1 MIQKTTLIFTKF
13 FLLFGMLFCANSSLF
28 AQTKVVNPEIL
39 SFDRIC
45 AGTVHNEYNAT
56 FTYSGFP
63 AGTEFTVEL
72 STDNFV
78 TVIPAATIL
87 PVINDTPTQ
96 KTIKFAVP
104 STLKGSDTYS
114 LRVSTAGYASPKF
127 TSFAHKTA
135 FPIYFKAHDNQYTIN
150 NFKGTATFCAGGS
163 YLLTIDPDRADPLN
177 ESPLKY
183 DFLTYNWYKDNG
195 VSVPPTLVA
204 AATGPS
210 YSVTAEGVYY
220 VETNYGTC
228 SSESYSNRVT
238 VSSSGSGSAVS
249 VTSSLGNPFCSS
261 GAGTVLTATSG
272 NSYVWSKDGKVLT
285 GQTTRSINANESGL
299 YSVAVDFGGCVANGT
314 IDLKSNSFSASI
326 DVADT
331 YKLKAGETLKVS
343 ITSDATNPTYEWYLN
358 NNLIDGA
365 NTDTYQIAVRG
376 SYRAK
381 ISQSSGCISS
391 KEFAFRVTSEE
402 DAKTIVVPNIV
413 KLSSSSPYWNVPE
426 VYKTPDTKITIL
438 SSNGEV
444 MYDDVGSNYDPE
456 FNSFIKDF
464 KNVNPVYYYV
474 IKSSSGD
481 KKGSITVIK

>member
-1 MIQKTTLIFTKF
+1 MIQKTTLIITKF
-13 FLLFGMLFCANSSLF
+13 FLLFGMLFYAKSGLY
-28 AQTKVVNPEIL
+28 AQTKVVNPQIL

-78 TVIPAATIL
+78 TVIPANTIL
-87 PVINDTPTQ
+87 PILNDAPNQ

-114 LRVSTAGYASPKF
+114 LRVSTAGFSSGKF
-127 TSFAHKTA
+127 TSFDHKTA

-150 NFKGTATFCAGGS
+150 DFKGTATFCSGGS
-163 YLLTIDPDRADPLN
+163 YLLTIDADRADPAN
-177 ESPLKY
+177 DSPLKY
-183 DFLTYNWYKDNG
+183 NFLTYNWYKDNG

-238 VSSSGSGSAVS
+238 VSSSGSGSAVT
-249 VTSSLGNPFCSS
+249 VTSSLGNPFCAS

-272 NSYVWSKDGKVLT
+272 NSYVWSKDGKVLA
-285 GQTTRSINANESGL
+285 GQTARFINANESGV
-299 YSVAVDFGGCVANGT
+299 YSVAVDFGGCVANGS
-314 IDLKSNSFSASI
+314 INLKSNSFDASI
-326 DVADT
+326 DVADV
-331 YKLKAGETLKVS
+331 YKLKEGETLKVS

-358 NNLIDGA
+358 NNLIAGA
-365 NTDTYQIAVRG
+365 TTDTYQIAVRG
-376 SYRAK
+376 NYRAK

-391 KEFAFRVTSEE
+391 KEFAFRITS
-402 DAKTIVVPNIV
+402 DLDPKTELISNIV
-413 KLSSSSPYWNVPE
+413 KLGGNSPYWNIPDI
-426 VYKTPDTKITIL
+426 YKTPNTKITIL

-444 MYDDVGSNYDPE
+444 MFDDVGSNYDPE
-456 FNSFIKDF
+456 LNSFIKDF

-474 IKSSSGD
+474 IKSDTGE